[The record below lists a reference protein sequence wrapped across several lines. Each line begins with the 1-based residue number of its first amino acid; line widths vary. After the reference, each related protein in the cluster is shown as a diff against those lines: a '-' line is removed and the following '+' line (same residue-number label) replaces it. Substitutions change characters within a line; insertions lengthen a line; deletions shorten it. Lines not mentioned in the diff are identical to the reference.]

1 MRRRAFLKATAA
13 AAVGMGVQVVP
24 RRVLGA
30 PGVPGPN
37 SRIRLA
43 AIGAGGQAAGDLNE
57 MAAEHIVALCDVDD
71 VRAAD
76 MFRRFPEAKK
86 YKDFRVM
93 LGEMGD
99 EIDAVLVGT
108 PDHTHAAACR
118 AAMGLDKPV
127 FCEKPLAH
135 HVAELRDLRRIAKD
149 RGLITQL
156 GNQGHSSEH
165 IRLFV
170 EWVRDGAIGEVTE
183 VHAGCDAFPDV
194 YCQIDKLEQV
204 RAERPAVP
212 GTLDW
217 DLWQGPVVE
226 RPYHPVY
233 VPWGWRGWTSYGT
246 GAIGDWVCHVLDP
259 IFWALDLDMPT
270 TIRAETE
277 GYDPKEHR
285 DLYPRGSRITYQ
297 FAAKGGRGPL
307 KLVWHDGSFRI
318 PRPKQLEDGRD
329 SVGTGAVVY
338 GTEGA
343 IMHGSHG
350 AGGCR
355 LIPETAMQ
363 AYKRPE
369 QSLPRVAAGHHRDWL
384 EAIREGRPASSPFEY
399 GGRLSEVGLLGMIAI
414 RHAGQEL
421 EYDEASA
428 RFTNSEDANRW
439 LDIPPRSG
447 WKPA

>member
-246 GAIGDWVCHVLDP
+246 GAIGCR
-259 IFWALDLDMPT
+259 IYST
-270 TIRAETE
+270 S
-277 GYDPKEHR
+277 GKE
-285 DLYPRGSRITYQ
+285 L
-297 FAAKGGRGPL
+297 
-307 KLVWHDGSFRI
+307 
-318 PRPKQLEDGRD
+318 
-329 SVGTGAVVY
+329 
-338 GTEGA
+338 
-343 IMHGSHG
+343 MSH
-350 AGGCR
+350 
-355 LIPETAMQ
+355 
-363 AYKRPE
+363 
-369 QSLPRVAAGHHRDWL
+369 
-384 EAIREGRPASSPFEY
+384 
-399 GGRLSEVGLLGMIAI
+399 
-414 RHAGQEL
+414 
-421 EYDEASA
+421 
-428 RFTNSEDANRW
+428 
-439 LDIPPRSG
+439 
-447 WKPA
+447 